1 MQVISFIAM
10 VMIFVSVVS
19 CSSGETD
26 GICQYR
32 DQAMVGGAGLMMA
45 LFGLKIAQRKK
56 KKPANLK
63 AKTNWDLDWLFIYFY
78 WNIFGKDF

>member
-1 MQVISFIAM
+1 MLFSSALSKKWMQVISFIAM

-19 CSSGETD
+19 CSSGETK

-56 KKPANLK
+56 KKPVDLK
-63 AKTNWDLDWLFIYFY
+63 QKTN
-78 WNIFGKDF
+78 

>member
-19 CSSGETD
+19 CSSGETE

-56 KKPANLK
+56 KKPVDLK
-63 AKTNWDLDWLFIYFY
+63 QKTNWKIWTNFLFME
-78 WNIFGKDF
+78 IF

>member
-1 MQVISFIAM
+1 M
-10 VMIFVSVVS
+10 VLIFVSVVS
-19 CSSGETD
+19 CSSGDTE

-56 KKPANLK
+56 KKPTDLK
-63 AKTNWDLDWLFIYFY
+63 AKSNWYWNKVFIYFF
-78 WNIFGKDF
+78 NFLLINKKFE